1 MVDYKRI
8 ALAILQVITGL
19 ACFYFF
25 VCALDLLSSSFR
37 LLGSGSSEEWLTSSG
52 NVNIPLM
59 MMLGLCGSMI
69 VQSSSTFTA
78 IVVAAIGA
86 GRLKM
91 KAATPIIMG
100 ANVGTTITNTLVST
114 FHLQDREKL
123 RRAVGVSSMH
133 DLFNWFTILIFLPL
147 EVCIAFTPIFMKL

>member
-1 MVDYKRI
+1 M
-8 ALAILQVITGL
+8 
-19 ACFYFF
+19 
-25 VCALDLLSSSFR
+25 
-37 LLGSGSSEEWLTSSG
+37 
-52 NVNIPLM
+52 NIPAM
-59 MMLGLCGSMI
+59 MMLGLSGSMI

-147 EVCIAFTPIFMKL
+147 EVCILLQYL

>member
-19 ACFYFF
+19 VCFYFCF
-25 VCALDLLSSSFR
+25 CALDLLSSSFR
-37 LLGSGSSEEWLTSSG
+37 LLGSGNPDKWLASSPT
-52 NVNIPLM
+52 NIPAM
-59 MMLGLCGSMI
+59 MMLGLFGSMI
-69 VQSSSTFTA
+69 VQSSSAFTA

-86 GRLKM
+86 GRLGM
-91 KAATPIIMG
+91 KAATPMIMG

-123 RRAVGVSSMH
+123 RRAVGASSMH
-133 DLFNWFTILIFLPL
+133 DFFNWFTMLIFLPL
-147 EVCIAFTPIFMKL
+147 EVCIII